1 MTPAGS
7 YPMGMPRLRR
17 RAGLAVLVWML
28 LGIAAGAGSAFAA
41 GGCCAGMPGEHAGS
55 EREAPCHSV
64 APTSCCEASATGHA
78 PGLPGAP
85 ALACVAAP
93 HTGADRPLPGAFL
106 APAPTSADRIALAA
120 IVLRL

>member
-7 YPMGMPRLRR
+7 YPIGMYRLRR
-17 RAGLAVLVWML
+17 RAGLAVLAWML
-28 LGIAAGAGSAFAA
+28 LGIAVGAGSAFAA
-41 GGCCAGMPGEHAGS
+41 GGCCEMPGEHAGS
-55 EREAPCHSV
+55 DREAPCHSV
-64 APTSCCEASATGHA
+64 APTSCCEASAVGHA

-93 HTGADRPLPGAFL
+93 LAGADRPLSGAL
-106 APAPTSADRIALAA
+106 LGPAPISAARIALAA